1 MSSTWHLYM
10 CQYAPFR
17 GTCKIPCASRHPQWP
32 QKIVRVRT
40 ILLARCVPGFLGW
53 RGGAPSITTTRA
65 LQRHHQMRVPLLLL
79 GRILGIASLV
89 IPMYPSQPFPFVQPS
104 LHKDVRSG
112 ILDYTNP
119 SRSTSAHHLLASEAN
134 VSLHFP
140 RLREQENLIALQ
152 EKHAQARLQ
161 QFQKKL
167 DKLTPV
173 GEFSDCCSRYSF
185 SCAIFEHGWC
195 VHAKLHLPFC
205 LPSRKCLTG
214 FIPPNVLNR
223 SREKFLN
230 FPTRSQRKSFILNL
244 RTPKTR
250 YCSLLTFC

>member
-1 MSSTWHLYM
+1 MH
-10 CQYAPFR
+10 
-17 GTCKIPCASRHPQWP
+17 AS
-32 QKIVRVRT
+32 T
-40 ILLARCVPGFLGW
+40 ILLACCVPGLLSW
-53 RGGAPSITTTRA
+53 RWGTLHYHYACTSTPAPDACTVA
-65 LQRHHQMRVPLLLL
+65 FAWKDPWNCLL
-79 GRILGIASLV
+79 GYTHVSFPTV
-89 IPMYPSQPFPFVQPS
+89 PFRPTS

-195 VHAKLHLPFC
+195 VHAKSHLPFC

>member
-1 MSSTWHLYM
+1 
-10 CQYAPFR
+10 
-17 GTCKIPCASRHPQWP
+17 
-32 QKIVRVRT
+32 
-40 ILLARCVPGFLGW
+40 
-53 RGGAPSITTTRA
+53 
-65 LQRHHQMRVPLLLL
+65 MRVPLLLL